1 MTRRPP
7 VNLVAARR
15 SDLTAKRD
23 FVRAATHRIHNAGH
37 RVTIARVAREAQV
50 STSFVYN
57 APELLSAVREAIRD
71 QLDSG
76 PESHPPPATSHS
88 LTTDLTP
95 AREEIRD
102 LRTERDRLRTRVQ
115 LNLGAELDT
124 TTRQEF
130 VDRISSLE
138 TEPATLRAQLT
149 AAITTKSALEQQ
161 ITTITE
167 DLDGA
172 RLSLRRMMRQA
183 TPASVPAGQ
192 GLA

>member
-7 VNLVAARR
+7 EHLVAARR
-15 SDLTAKRD
+15 RDVNAKRD
-23 FVRAATHRIHNAGH
+23 RVRAATHRIHSAGH

-50 STSFVYN
+50 STWFVYN
-57 APELLSAVREAIRD
+57 TPELLSTVREAMRD
-71 QLDSG
+71 QLDNG
-76 PESHPPPATSHS
+76 PESHPTPATSHS
-88 LTTDLTP
+88 LTTDLTL

-138 TEPATLRAQLT
+138 TETAALRAQLT

-183 TPASVPAGQ
+183 TPASITAGQ

>member
-76 PESHPPPATSHS
+76 PESHPTPATSHS
-88 LTTDLTP
+88 KVLEDALFSY
-95 AREEIRD
+95 EE
-102 LRTERDRLRTRVQ
+102 E
-115 LNLGAELDT
+115 NGGAP
-124 TTRQEF
+124 
-130 VDRISSLE
+130 RIA
-138 TEPATLRAQLT
+138 PR
-149 AAITTKSALEQQ
+149 KK
-161 ITTITE
+161 
-167 DLDGA
+167 
-172 RLSLRRMMRQA
+172 
-183 TPASVPAGQ
+183 
-192 GLA
+192 